1 MTRLRTYM
9 EAAKAK
15 GKKLFVAY
23 IAAGDPGIEQSL
35 ELCSVLVEN
44 GTDIIEL
51 GVPFSDPIGDGATN
65 QAAAERALAAGM
77 NCKGV
82 IDLAAKIRNQG
93 LKVPIVLFTYYN
105 PIYKYGIQKFT
116 QDAAEAG
123 VDGILC
129 VDLPPEEAD
138 NWNELM
144 NQAELGTVFLASPT
158 TPPDRLKKIDESSTG
173 FVYYVSRTGVT
184 GAQSDISVTLDQEMA
199 NVIKNIMKPVVVG
212 FGLSTP
218 EQVAQVAKLGDGVV
232 VGSAIVKKIEQYG
245 KDMDQLKVKLG
256 SFVSELSAA
265 TRS

>member
-1 MTRLRTYM
+1 
-9 EAAKAK
+9 
-15 GKKLFVAY
+15 
-23 IAAGDPGIEQSL
+23 
-35 ELCSVLVEN
+35 
-44 GTDIIEL
+44 
-51 GVPFSDPIGDGATN
+51 
-65 QAAAERALAAGM
+65 
-77 NCKGV
+77 
-82 IDLAAKIRNQG
+82 
-93 LKVPIVLFTYYN
+93 VLFTYYN

-138 NWNELM
+138 NWNDLM
-144 NQAELGTVFLASPT
+144 NQSELGTVFLASPT

-184 GAQSDISVTLDQEMA
+184 GAQSNISVTLDEEMA